1 MKIPSSP
8 HKRYLGG
15 ADWCVA
21 ALERGTIETTGRPTV
36 FHVAVFF
43 DGVPD
48 AARMETGFRSF
59 CRRFPLLWGRPARCW
74 CLAPYWKI
82 PAAALDPEITVGHS
96 ALPAASALDDVV
108 RQIESL
114 ANERNRLR
122 SCAVALQ
129 IVKGGEARSVL
140 VFSFDHHLFDAA
152 GAERFIDLFFRF
164 LDGRTT
170 EGDFPDPNP
179 AEPAQLD
186 QWLKR
191 FASGRK
197 LNRAMRHLSPGASAG
212 LDLPAD
218 AVRRPFRFRVI
229 SLGETES
236 RRVEARAFST
246 AGYLMFMPYVLATA
260 ASVFRPL
267 FVGRA
272 APGSNFVVTVS
283 TSRLRPRASVRAPHF
298 FFNDLSFLYFGFPLA
313 AAADRDAL
321 ARTVRDQMIAQ
332 VKDEM
337 PAAIEDSN
345 LLMRILPARLFWKFM
360 VLFFRNRLS
369 SFALTCLGDPLIKAT
384 SALGC
389 PVRSHIHFP
398 VIPAPPGL
406 GLVLSRS
413 GKVYHAVLSY
423 LEGILPEEDVEALLD
438 SFRRLLLDDAAD
450 KK

>member
-36 FHVAVFF
+36 FHMAVFLE
-43 DGVPD
+43 GLPD
-48 AARMETGFRSF
+48 EGRLEARFREL
-59 CRRFPLLWGRPARCW
+59 CGRFPLLWGRPARCW

-82 PAAALDPEITVGHS
+82 PASALGREVSVGHI
-96 ALPAASALDDVV
+96 ALPIAAAMEDVV
-108 RQIESL
+108 RQIEAL
-114 ANERNRLR
+114 ANERARLH

-129 IVKGGEARSVL
+129 IVKWGEARSVL
-140 VFSFDHHLFDAA
+140 VFSFDHHLFDAS

-164 LDGRTT
+164 LDGRAIA
-170 EGDFPDPNP
+170 GDFPDPNP
-179 AEPAQLD
+179 TEPAQLD

-218 AVRRPFRFRVI
+218 AVRRPFRFRVV
-229 SLGETES
+229 SLTEEES
-236 RRVEARAFST
+236 RQVQERAFST
-246 AGYLMFMPYVLATA
+246 AGYLMFLPYVLATA
-260 ASVFRPL
+260 AAVFRPL

-272 APGSNFVVTVS
+272 APDSNFTVTVS
-283 TSRLRPRASVRAPHF
+283 TSRLRPPADGAPHF
-298 FFNDLSFLYFGFPLA
+298 FFNDLSFLYFGFPMA
-313 AAADRDAL
+313 SATDRDGL

-360 VLFFRNRLS
+360 VLFFRHRLS
-369 SFALTCLGDPLIKAT
+369 SFALTCLGEPLIKAST
-384 SALGC
+384 AMGC
-389 PVRSHIHFP
+389 PIRSHIHFP

-413 GKVYHAVLSY
+413 GKVYHAILSY
-423 LEGILPEEDVEALLD
+423 IEGILPEKDIDALLD
-438 SFRRLLLDDAAD
+438 SFRRLLLSDATD

>member
-36 FHVAVFF
+36 FHVAVFL
-43 DGVPD
+43 DGIPD
-48 AARMETGFRSF
+48 AARMEAGFRAY

-82 PAAALDPEITVGHS
+82 PAAAPDPEISVGHI
-96 ALPAASALDDVV
+96 ALPGAAAMEDVV
-108 RQIESL
+108 RQIEAL
-114 ANERNRLR
+114 ANERALLR

-129 IVKGGEARSVL
+129 ILKWGEARGVL
-140 VFSFDHHLFDAA
+140 VFSFNHHVFDAA
-152 GAERFIDLFFRF
+152 GAERFIDLFFRH

-170 EGDFPDPNP
+170 AGDYPDPNP

-218 AVRRPFRFRVI
+218 AARRPFRFRVI
-229 SLGETES
+229 SFTEEES
-236 RRVEARAFST
+236 RLVQERAFST

-260 ASVFRPL
+260 AAVFRPL

-272 APGSNFVVTVS
+272 VPNSNFVVTVS
-283 TSRLRPRASVRAPHF
+283 TNRLRPPADGMPHY
-298 FFNDLSFLYFGFPLA
+298 FFNDLSFLYFGFPMA
-313 AAADRDAL
+313 AATDRDAL
-321 ARTVRDQMIAQ
+321 ARTVRDQLIAQ
-332 VKDEM
+332 VKAEM

-369 SFALTCLGDPLIKAT
+369 SFALTCLGEPLIKA
-384 SALGC
+384 SSVMGC
-389 PVRSHIHFP
+389 PIRSHVHFP

-413 GKVYHAVLSY
+413 GKVYHAILSY
-423 LEGILPEEDVEALLD
+423 IEGILPEKDIDVLLD
-438 SFRRLLLDDAAD
+438 SFRALLLGDSAD
-450 KK
+450 NK

>member
-36 FHVAVFF
+36 FHVAVFLE
-43 DGVPD
+43 GLPD
-48 AARMETGFRSF
+48 EERLEARFREF
-59 CRRFPLLWGRPARCW
+59 CRRFSLLWGRPVRCW

-82 PAAALDPEITVGHS
+82 PESASSREMSVGHIALPGAAAM
-96 ALPAASALDDVV
+96 DDVV

-114 ANERNRLR
+114 ANERARLR

-129 IVKGGEARSVL
+129 ILMWGEARSVL
-140 VFSFDHHLFDAA
+140 VFSFDHHLFDAS
-152 GAERFIDLFFRF
+152 GAEHFIDLFLRF

-170 EGDFPDPNP
+170 AGDFPDPNP
-179 AEPAQLD
+179 TEPAQLD

-197 LNRAMRHLSPGASAG
+197 LNRAMRNLSSGASAG

-218 AVRRPFRFRVI
+218 AARRPFRFRVV
-229 SLGETES
+229 SLTEEES
-236 RRVEARAFST
+236 RRVQARAFST

-260 ASVFRPL
+260 AAAFRPL
-267 FVGRA
+267 FGGRA
-272 APGSNFVVTVS
+272 APNSNFTVTVS
-283 TSRLRPRASVRAPHF
+283 TSRLRPPADGAPHF
-298 FFNDLSFLYFGFPLA
+298 FFNDLSFLYFGFPMA

-369 SFALTCLGDPLIKAT
+369 SFALTCLGDPLIKAST
-384 SALGC
+384 AMGC
-389 PVRSHIHFP
+389 PIRCHIHFP
-398 VIPAPPGL
+398 VIPTPPGL

-413 GKVYHAVLSY
+413 GKVYHAILSY
-423 LEGILPEEDVEALLD
+423 IEGILPEEDIDALLD
-438 SFRRLLLDDAAD
+438 SFRRLLLGDSAD
-450 KK
+450 RK

>member
-36 FHVAVFF
+36 FHVAVFL

-48 AARMETGFRSF
+48 AARMETGFRAF

-74 CLAPYWKI
+74 CLAPSWKI
-82 PAAALDPEITVGHS
+82 PAAPDPDVAVGHI

-129 IVKGGEARSVL
+129 IVKWGEARSVL

-152 GAERFIDLFFRF
+152 GAERFSDLFFRY
-164 LDGRTT
+164 LEGRTT
-170 EGDFPDPNP
+170 DGDFPDPNP

-218 AVRRPFRFRVI
+218 AAQRPFRFRVI
-229 SLGETES
+229 SFSEVES
-236 RRVEARAFST
+236 RRVQERALST

-260 ASVFRPL
+260 AAVFRPL

-283 TSRLRPRASVRAPHF
+283 TNRLRPPAGGAPHY

-369 SFALTCLGDPLIKAT
+369 SFALTCLGDPLLQAT

-389 PVRSHIHFP
+389 PIQSHIHFP

-413 GKVYHAVLSY
+413 GKVFHAILSY
-423 LEGILPEEDVEALLD
+423 IDGILPEADVAALLD

-450 KK
+450 EQ